1 MTRVRAYR
9 FRAYSS
15 KTTARV
21 LKTQL
26 KTACRLYNTLLHAE
40 KEEYERNKRTMN
52 KTELRQ
58 LALDLRKQNKEFQAL
73 HSQVAQQVADRFYE
87 ARQRF
92 LRGLRTNRRKRSL
105 TGTSP

>member
-1 MTRVRAYR
+1 MRVRAYR
-9 FRAYSS
+9 FRAYTS

-26 KTACRLYNTLLHAE
+26 EAACKLYNTLLHAE
-40 KEEYERNKRTMN
+40 KEEYERNKHTMN

-73 HSQVAQQVADRFYE
+73 HSQVTQQVADRFYE